1 MGLSLAA
8 SHFCPSSFDAMS
20 YISVVIPVY
29 KAEECLGELYCRLK
43 AALESITD
51 DFEIILVE
59 DCGGD
64 ESWKTIKNLAKQD
77 MRVKGLQFSRN
88 FGQHYGITAG
98 LDVCSGDW
106 VVVMDC
112 DLQDQPEEIPR
123 LLAKA
128 LDGFD
133 VVFARRSQ
141 RKDGYLK
148 KLSSHLFHIVFQYL
162 TDVKTDESIANF
174 GIYHKKVIVNFRKMR
189 ESVRTFP
196 LFVNWLGFS
205 KAAIDVEHA
214 QRPYGK
220 SSYTFTKLIKL
231 AVNSIVAQSNK
242 PLRISIK
249 AGFLMA
255 LGSVLVALYYTMRYF
270 LYEIPVQGWTS
281 VIVSMYFLAG
291 LFFINTG
298 FIGLYIGRIYDET
311 KKRPLYVVNESI
323 NLSLP
328 EEDCCNA

>member
-1 MGLSLAA
+1 MIKLM
-8 SHFCPSSFDAMS
+8 P

-29 KAEECLGELYCRLK
+29 KAEECISELYSRLK
-43 AALESITD
+43 SSLELITNN
-51 DFEIILVE
+51 FEIILVE

-64 ESWKTIKNLAKQD
+64 RSWELIKILAEQD
-77 MRVKGLQFSRN
+77 LRVKGLQFSRN

-98 LDVCSGDW
+98 LDVCDAEW
-106 VVVMDC
+106 IVVMDC
-112 DLQDQPEEIPR
+112 DLQDQPEEIPL

-128 LDGFD
+128 LEGFD
-133 VVFARRSQ
+133 VVFARRNQ
-141 RKDGYLK
+141 RKDSYLK
-148 KLSSHLFHIVFQYL
+148 KLSSHLFHLIFQYL
-162 TDVKTDESIANF
+162 TDVKSDESIANF
-174 GIYHKKVIVNFRKMR
+174 GIYHSKVILNYRRMR
-189 ESVRTFP
+189 ESVRSFP
-196 LFVNWLGFS
+196 LFVNWLGFN
-205 KAAIDVEHA
+205 KAAIDVKHA
-214 QRPYGK
+214 ERPYGS
-220 SSYTFTKLIKL
+220 SSYTFIKLLKL

-242 PLRISIK
+242 PLRLSIK

-255 LGSVLVALYYTMRYF
+255 AGSVALALYYAIRYF

-311 KKRPLYVVNESI
+311 KRRPLYVVNESV

-328 EEDCCNA
+328 KEGSRNVET